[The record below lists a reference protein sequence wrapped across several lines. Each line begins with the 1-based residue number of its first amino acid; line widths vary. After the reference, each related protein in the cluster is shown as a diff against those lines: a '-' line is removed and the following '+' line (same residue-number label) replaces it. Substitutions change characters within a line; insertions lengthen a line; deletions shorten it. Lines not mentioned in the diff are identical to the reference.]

1 MLETNYNADTE
12 EEPDVPPPT
21 TALSGQIK
29 AIGKDTV
36 HKICSGQVRY
46 KIIYF
51 SFKFLRPGL
60 NSF

>member
-46 KIIYF
+46 KIIF
-51 SFKFLRPGL
+51 FVQIP
-60 NSF
+60 